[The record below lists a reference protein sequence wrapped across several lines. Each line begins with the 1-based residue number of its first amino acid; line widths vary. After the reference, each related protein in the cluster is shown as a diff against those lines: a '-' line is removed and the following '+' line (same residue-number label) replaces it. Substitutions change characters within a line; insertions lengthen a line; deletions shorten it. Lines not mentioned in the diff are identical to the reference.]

1 MSLTWKLLQKS
12 GRVLH
17 YLFNI
22 LRHSRTVIESF
33 CPFYK
38 FVILVAAIHLAFP
51 PCKTCKILN
60 CCNPSKDA
68 QRLVSRHLRRLL
80 KGEKRLTLEHQIRV
94 APVCNLAHEPLE
106 RQLPEQQVLVCHSS
120 FEPGSLLFPA
130 SRPTLLLALIGRNSP
145 SCCRSCTHRI
155 SFERLQDVPVCM
167 HCHYRQTMELRSRLN
182 QLPSS
187 RYYML
192 NCCKIKSNMICI
204 STDRKLQASLPVV
217 DNNWKVV
224 GALSVVGEKFSRN
237 LAKNCNLFR
246 DF

>member
-1 MSLTWKLLQKS
+1 MSLAWKLLQNS

-94 APVCNLAHEPLE
+94 APSLCDVMRKQNLTPRKRGYRNREKDRRKRWKFSYCCNFSIQSE
-106 RQLPEQQVLVCHSS
+106 RTSSQPTANWCYESKITWSLRCVLRGVGRTMLHAVHRAEGTGKQWQVL
-120 FEPGSLLFPA
+120 A
-130 SRPTLLLALIGRNSP
+130 RQWRW
-145 SCCRSCTHRI
+145 RSQRKGKGDTMVEA
-155 SFERLQDVPVCM
+155 ERL
-167 HCHYRQTMELRSRLN
+167 R
-182 QLPSS
+182 
-187 RYYML
+187 
-192 NCCKIKSNMICI
+192 
-204 STDRKLQASLPVV
+204 DRI
-217 DNNWKVV
+217 
-224 GALSVVGEKFSRN
+224 
-237 LAKNCNLFR
+237 
-246 DF
+246 